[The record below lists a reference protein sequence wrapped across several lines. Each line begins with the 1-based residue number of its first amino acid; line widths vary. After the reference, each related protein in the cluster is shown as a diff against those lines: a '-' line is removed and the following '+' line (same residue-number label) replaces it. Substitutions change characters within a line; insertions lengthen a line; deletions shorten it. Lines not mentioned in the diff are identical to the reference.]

1 MKKKFIWLGLTMLM
15 VAAMLLTSCGTST
28 TTPTTTTKTTTTS
41 TTTTIPA
48 AVTGTL
54 TVANGSTVKTY
65 TLADLQALT
74 SVTGK
79 GGKMGKG
86 GTITG
91 PDSYQGV
98 ALTVLLNTV
107 GGLTAG
113 QSVKTTATDGYS
125 TTLTY
130 DQVINGNLNTY
141 DATGNPVTPAIKP
154 VLVVVYSKN
163 GTLLDSSTGP
173 FEIGLLSDQ
182 GVISDGNVWAKL
194 LKQIDITAAG
204 TTSSTTTMSTTTTT
218 HTTATTSAVV
228 TTTTTTAI
236 PTTPVILT
244 VVNGAQQTTFS
255 LAQLQQI
262 PPVIGTTGS
271 IGKTNTISGP
281 DQYIGVE
288 LKDLLAVVGGFASTN
303 SVKITAVDGYSKTL
317 TYAQIMNGTGT
328 TVVDKTGATVTPIT
342 PPMPFLA
349 YTKNGAALDSTT
361 GPLQLGFF
369 TSPTQYTTSS
379 MWVKSIVKIEIIA
392 AQ

>member
-1 MKKKFIWLGLTMLM
+1 MNKKFIWLGLTLLM

-28 TTPTTTTKTTTTS
+28 TTPTTTTKTTTTTS
-41 TTTTIPA
+41 ATTTTPA
-48 AVTGTL
+48 AVSGTL

-65 TLADLQALT
+65 SLADLQALT

-98 ALTVLLNTV
+98 ALTVLLNAV
-107 GGLTAG
+107 GGLTTG

-218 HTTATTSAVV
+218 TSAVV
-228 TTTTTTAI
+228 TTTTTTAV

-288 LKDLLAVVGGFASTN
+288 LKDLLAVVGGFTSTN

-317 TYAQIMNGTGT
+317 TYAQVMNGTGT

-349 YTKNGAALDSTT
+349 YSKNGAALDSTT

-369 TSPTQYTTSS
+369 TSPTQYTMSS

>member
-1 MKKKFIWLGLTMLM
+1 MKKKFIWLGLTLLM

-28 TTPTTTTKTTTTS
+28 TTPTTTTKTTTS
-41 TTTTIPA
+41 TTTTTPA
-48 AVTGTL
+48 AVSGTL
-54 TVANGSTVKTY
+54 TVANGSTIKTY

-74 SVTGK
+74 PVTGK

-98 ALTVLLNTV
+98 ALTVLLNAV

-218 HTTATTSAVV
+218 TSAVV
-228 TTTTTTAI
+228 TTTTTTAV

-288 LKDLLAVVGGFASTN
+288 LKDLLAVVGGFVSTN

-317 TYAQIMNGTGT
+317 TYAQVMNGTGT

-369 TSPTQYTTSS
+369 TSPTQYTMSS

>member
-28 TTPTTTTKTTTTS
+28 TTPTTTTKTTVTS
-41 TTTTIPA
+41 TTTTTSA
-48 AVTGTL
+48 AVSSTL
-54 TVANGSTVKTY
+54 TVANGSTVKSY

-74 SVTGK
+74 PVTGK

-98 ALTVLLNTV
+98 ALTVLLNAV

-130 DQVINGNLNTY
+130 DQIINGNLNTY

-163 GTLLDSSTGP
+163 GTLLDSATGP

-194 LKQIDITAAG
+194 LKQIDITSAG

-218 HTTATTSAVV
+218 HTTTTAVV
-228 TTTTTTAI
+228 TTTTTTAV

-271 IGKTNTISGP
+271 IGKTNTVSGP
-281 DQYIGVE
+281 DQYIGVQ
-288 LKDLLAVVGGFASTN
+288 LKDLLTAVGGFTSTN

-317 TYAQIMNGTGT
+317 TYAQVMNGTGT
-328 TVVDKTGATVTPIT
+328 TVVDNTGATVTPIT

-369 TSPTQYTTSS
+369 TSPTQYTMSS

>member
-1 MKKKFIWLGLTMLM
+1 MKKKFIWLGLTLLM

-28 TTPTTTTKTTTTS
+28 TTPTTTTKTTTS
-41 TTTTIPA
+41 TTTTTPA
-48 AVTGTL
+48 AVSGTL
-54 TVANGSTVKTY
+54 TVANGSTIKTY

-74 SVTGK
+74 PVTGK

-98 ALTVLLNTV
+98 ALTVLLNAV

-218 HTTATTSAVV
+218 TSAVV
-228 TTTTTTAI
+228 TTTTTTAV

-288 LKDLLAVVGGFASTN
+288 LKDLLAVVGSFVSTN

-317 TYAQIMNGTGT
+317 TYAQVMNGTGT

-369 TSPTQYTTSS
+369 TSPTQYTMSS

>member
-1 MKKKFIWLGLTMLM
+1 MKKKFIWLGLTLLM

-28 TTPTTTTKTTTTS
+28 TTPTTTTKTTTS
-41 TTTTIPA
+41 TTTTTPA
-48 AVTGTL
+48 AVSGTL
-54 TVANGSTVKTY
+54 TVANGSTIKTY

-74 SVTGK
+74 PVTGK

-98 ALTVLLNTV
+98 ALTVLLNAV

-204 TTSSTTTMSTTTTT
+204 TTSSTTTMSPTTT
-218 HTTATTSAVV
+218 TTSAVV
-228 TTTTTTAI
+228 TTTTTTAV

-288 LKDLLAVVGGFASTN
+288 LKDLLAVVGGFVSTN

-317 TYAQIMNGTGT
+317 TYAQVMNGTGT

-369 TSPTQYTTSS
+369 TSPTQYTMSS

>member
-1 MKKKFIWLGLTMLM
+1 M

-28 TTPTTTTKTTTTS
+28 TTPTTTTKTTTTTS
-41 TTTTIPA
+41 ATTTTPA
-48 AVTGTL
+48 AVSGTL

-65 TLADLQALT
+65 SLADLQALT

-98 ALTVLLNTV
+98 ALTALLNAV

-141 DATGNPVTPAIKP
+141 DATGNLVTLATKP

-163 GTLLDSSTGP
+163 GALLDSSTGP

-194 LKQIDITAAG
+194 LKQIDIVAAG
-204 TTSSTTTMSTTTTT
+204 TTSSTTTMSATTTT
-218 HTTATTSAVV
+218 HTTATAVV
-228 TTTTTTAI
+228 TTTSTTAI

-342 PPMPFLA
+342 PPMPFLT